1 MFDHIKNIMSE
12 DQLKAFME
20 AVNSDPS
27 LQEKLK
33 SAGDVKD
40 VVGIA
45 KGAGFAISVEDL
57 QNSQSELSDAELES
71 VAGGFFGKTEAL
83 CIIVRTVRD
92 GVRTCIDEC
101 KQ

>member
-1 MFDHIKNIMSE
+1 MFAHIKNIMSE

-71 VAGGFFGKTEAL
+71 VAGGFLTGTFCDIVEKTL
-83 CIIVRTVRD
+83 M
-92 GVRTCIDEC
+92 GGDENLS
-101 KQ
+101 

>member
-1 MFDHIKNIMSE
+1 MSE
-12 DQLKAFME
+12 DQLKAFRME

-33 SAGDVKD
+33 KRGWSVKD

-71 VAGGFFGKTEAL
+71 VAGGFFGKTKVICDIL
-83 CIIVRTVRD
+83 ITI
-92 GVRTCIDEC
+92 
-101 KQ
+101 